1 MVKILLPLSFL
12 LIAVSFQS
20 AAQNISGYWKGTLS
34 MRGCFPENN
43 IELQINAKG
52 EVLIGD
58 SYHYQDIDNYVKK
71 NFKGKFDR
79 ASKKLSLQEGIVTTY
94 HIPQRCVICVKEFDL
109 TYYREGNKEVLK
121 GYWKGNV
128 LNTTLSCDGGN
139 IVLTRI
145 RESAF
150 KEIPEIKVD
159 TGSIRL
165 DFYDNA
171 QIDGDSITV
180 LVDKQVV
187 LTHQRLGAKPLTTYV
202 KIDKNNTFHE
212 VEMVAENLGS
222 IPPNTAILIITAG
235 KNRHSLSM
243 SSTETK
249 SARVRIVYDEDT
261 SKVGQTIAA
270 SLNKPPDDDP

>member
-1 MVKILLPLSFL
+1 MVKKLLAFSFL
-12 LIAVSFQS
+12 FTAVIFQC
-20 AAQNISGYWKGTLS
+20 AGQDISGYWKGKLS

-52 EVLIGD
+52 NVLAGD

-71 NFKGKFDR
+71 NFRGSFDR
-79 ASKKLSLQEGIVTTY
+79 TSKTLNLQEGIVTTY
-94 HIPQRCVICVKEFDL
+94 HIPQRCVICVKNFQL
-109 TYYREGNKEVLK
+109 VYYREGNVETLK
-121 GYWKGNV
+121 GYWSGNV
-128 LNTTLSCDGGN
+128 LNTLQSCDGGS
-139 IVLTRI
+139 IILTRI

-187 LTHQRLGAKPLTTYV
+187 MTHQRLGAKPLTTYV
-202 KIDKNNTFHE
+202 RIDKNNTFHE

-235 KNRHSLSM
+235 KNRHTLSLS
-243 SSTETK
+243 SSETK
-249 SARVRIVYDEDT
+249 SARVRIVFDEDI
-261 SKVGQTIAA
+261 SKIGQTIAA
-270 SLNKPPDDDP
+270 SLNKPPDD